1 MALVPD
7 PIEVYHFTHLRNL
20 PGIIADGIH
29 SDATCR
35 REQLTQVEIGANDI
49 RERRLR
55 LNVGRVGPG
64 GCVGDYVPWYF
75 GPRSPMMFTL
85 GKNNYEYQ
93 QGFDEVVYL
102 VSNVPAMLNLGCD
115 WIASDRN
122 AALSLAE
129 FTDDVRQLD
138 EHISWEVI
146 SAKYWN
152 DYVDGSDLRAAEF
165 LVHDSVPWEAI
176 ELIATKTPSTKV
188 KVERLI
194 ADHMHCPPVIVR
206 TGWYF

>member
-1 MALVPD
+1 MALAPD

-20 PGIIADGIH
+20 PGIVANGIH
-29 SDATCR
+29 SDAACR
-35 REQLTQVEIGANDI
+35 RERLTQVEIGSNDI

-55 LNVGRVGPG
+55 LSVEAVGPG
-64 GCVGDYVPWYF
+64 GYVGDYVPWYF

-102 VSNVPAMLNLGCD
+102 VSSVPAVIDQGCE

-129 FTDDVRQLD
+129 FTDDEQDLD
-138 EHISWEVI
+138 EHISWDVI
-146 SAKYWN
+146 RARYWN
-152 DYVDGSDLRAAEF
+152 DYVDGGDLRAAEF
-165 LVHDSVPWEAI
+165 LVHDFVPWEAI
-176 ELIATKTPSTKV
+176 ELIATKTVATKA

-194 ADHMHCPPVIVR
+194 GDHRHCPPVTVR
-206 TGWYF
+206 PGWYF